1 MTDQH
6 QHRATPE
13 QWKHLENGAQ
23 LERPYNSALCLL
35 ELRDRIAAL
44 EAAQASTRGILGN
57 SPAGSLVERVTEAIV
72 DGMLDGDCNA
82 ARAAIREVAAWLREQ
97 GTVSWST
104 QLDREATNG

>member
-1 MTDQH
+1 MTDPH

-44 EAAQASTRGILGN
+44 EAAQANQFRGATEKV
-57 SPAGSLVERVTEAIV
+57 PAGSLVERVEKAVYDKRTLDDLVRTAI
-72 DGMLDGDCNA
+72 L
-82 ARAAIREVAAWLREQ
+82 EVAAWLRERSEWVGSDMLEQ
-97 GTVSWST
+97 
-104 QLDREATNG
+104 EAANG